1 MQILLTSNV
10 GKPMNASMSLHLLG
24 LRAILRN
31 YNSAHQNQANRFVWY
46 HHGESLPS
54 PSGLEPLIS
63 RNNQFYRP
71 SKIFD
76 LKLFCELTQNKGH
89 FLFCRRQNHNHLFH
103 YQTTPAQ
110 RCQFAQLI
118 LSSKLSGH
126 FLKEISCFQQIQ
138 SGLIRLLILRICRD
152 K

>member
-1 MQILLTSNV
+1 MQIFLTSNV

-24 LRAILRN
+24 RRAILRN

-46 HHGESLPS
+46 QSSRRKAAVPGGAGTPHIPESML
-54 PSGLEPLIS
+54 
-63 RNNQFYRP
+63 YRP

-76 LKLFCELTQNKGH
+76 PKLFCELRQNKGH
-89 FLFCRRQNHNHLFH
+89 FLALRRQNHNRLFH

-110 RCQFAQLI
+110 RSQFAQLI

-126 FLKEISCFQQIQ
+126 FPKERSSSSKYRRALF
-138 SGLIRLLILRICRD
+138 D
-152 K
+152 Y